1 MPKFHVIPGPD
12 STPVYP
18 GVRKIGPADLKDALA
33 KGYEDFVTM
42 PSSLIFLGLIYPI
55 VGIGSLLAVPYLCSS
70 RSCRVSLSLAPLPRL
85 DCMRLAG
92 AGSLGSTSRGRTPSE

>member
-55 VGIGSLLAVPYLCSS
+55 VGIGVIAGS
-70 RSCRVSLSLAPLPRL
+70 PLPL
-85 DCMRLAG
+85 LFPLMSGFALIGPFAATG
-92 AGSLGSTSRGRTPSE
+92 L

>member
-42 PSSLIFLGLIYPI
+42 PSSLIF
-55 VGIGSLLAVPYLCSS
+55 
-70 RSCRVSLSLAPLPRL
+70 
-85 DCMRLAG
+85 
-92 AGSLGSTSRGRTPSE
+92 

>member
-42 PSSLIFLGLIYPI
+42 PSSLIFLGLIYPPYRRHRGHCWQAPTFALPAHVGFRSHWPLCRDWI
-55 VGIGSLLAVPYLCSS
+55 V
-70 RSCRVSLSLAPLPRL
+70 
-85 DCMRLAG
+85 
-92 AGSLGSTSRGRTPSE
+92 